1 MAERHRFCLSPFLL
15 LIFQRETPQDWYS
28 ASFRYS
34 MKPVQLD
41 AFTFLQLFVLLGDYL
56 MDMPVIDDHE
66 KSLSSLGVKYLYILK
81 QDIKDK

>member
-1 MAERHRFCLSPFLL
+1 
-15 LIFQRETPQDWYS
+15 
-28 ASFRYS
+28 

>member
-1 MAERHRFCLSPFLL
+1 
-15 LIFQRETPQDWYS
+15 
-28 ASFRYS
+28 

-66 KSLSSLGVKYLYILK
+66 KFLSSLGVKYLYILK